1 LTCAKTR
8 TPIVARATSNS
19 ANCLDEEPLAL
30 KSPSPLE
37 VNMNRTIHPVTR
49 LATLATIVMALVL
62 VTAGRAAAMRPDPA
76 PADPGGAYDG
86 PSRASV
92 VLVPDNSV
100 SILQW
105 VLFVA
110 AVTGA
115 LLIGAG
121 LMHLAQRRRTQ
132 LAH

>member
-1 LTCAKTR
+1 
-8 TPIVARATSNS
+8 
-19 ANCLDEEPLAL
+19 
-30 KSPSPLE
+30 
-37 VNMNRTIHPVTR
+37 MNRTTHPLTR
-49 LATLATIVMALVL
+49 LAALATIVMALVI
-62 VTAGRAAAMRPDPA
+62 VTAGQAAAMRPDPA
-76 PADPGGAYDG
+76 PADPGGVYHG

-92 VLVPDNSV
+92 QLVTDNSV
-100 SILQW
+100 SALQW

-121 LMHLAQRRRTQ
+121 LMHLAHRQRAQ